1 MIRKVSII
9 LSHSV
14 SSGQIWSPLS
24 QNFVI
29 KIYSVKLENQVVSS
43 KGKGLVQ
50 VDKNLILSPRLL
62 LLPRQEPVNCLV
74 VGYGQGL
81 DWTGCLHFSWLH
93 VSLPGDSQGGLL
105 ISASLRRSPPW
116 SCLGS
121 LFPGQC
127 LQAFEREW
135 LLRWE
140 GAPQTA
146 ESITGSWTG

>member
-74 VGYGQGL
+74 CYGQGL